1 MQPQSTC
8 GSAAPKGEAR
18 AVREPV
24 VARAPE
30 PRAGVRRMKEYH
42 PPVAGREGLRLD
54 FNENTLACSPRVIE
68 ALRRITA
75 ADLTR
80 YPERGSVEAIVA
92 SSLDVAPA
100 QVLLTNGVDEAI
112 HVLCQAFLD
121 RGDAMLLPVPTY
133 SMYEVYGSAAEAQI
147 DAVPAADGFRFP
159 LDAMLGAIHSRTR
172 LIAIANPNSPTGAT
186 VARDAVVAIAERAAQ
201 AVVLVDEAY
210 YHFFG
215 ETVIDLIGKVPNLVV
230 ARTFSKAYGLA
241 GLRLGAL
248 IAAEETMQWLRR
260 VISPYSVNQL
270 ALACLPAALEDRA
283 YLEWYVAEVK
293 AARGVLTQ
301 ALRDLGLEQW
311 PSEAN
316 FILTR
321 IGAAHGAFVKAM
333 RARGILTRD
342 RSADP
347 GCDGLVRIT
356 VGTREQMQRARA
368 AIEISLK
375 EIGWRG

>member
-1 MQPQSTC
+1 M
-8 GSAAPKGEAR
+8 
-18 AVREPV
+18 REPV
-24 VARAPE
+24 VTRAPE

-42 PPVAGREGLRLD
+42 PPVAGRDGLRLD

-68 ALRRITA
+68 ALRKITA

-92 SSLDVAPA
+92 ATLDVAPT

-147 DAVPAADGFRFP
+147 DAVPAWGSKIDAVPAADGFRFP
-159 LDAMLGAIHSRTR
+159 LQAMLGVIHSRTR
-172 LIAIANPNSPTGAT
+172 VIAIANPNSPTGAT
-186 VARDAVVAIAERAAQ
+186 VARDAILAIVERAPQ

-215 ETVIDLIGKVPNLVV
+215 ETVIDLIGKLPNLVV

-241 GLRLGAL
+241 GLRLGVL

-293 AARGVLTQ
+293 AARVELAQ
-301 ALRDLGLEQW
+301 ALTELGLEHW

-321 IGAAHGAFVKAM
+321 IGAGHSAFVKAM
-333 RARGILTRD
+333 RSRGILTRD

-347 GCDGLVRIT
+347 GCDGLVRVT
-356 VGTREQMQRARA
+356 VGTREQMQQARA